1 MSNASPSLADVLT
14 KSRGI
19 LFDMDGV
26 LIDSEPVHEKAIVAL
41 TEELGTRV
49 DDHEFL
55 FSLKGVPEKIVAGK
69 IRELFPETGLT
80 IDEMISRKLALYAEI
95 FEAVELIP
103 GAREFVVQCKEA
115 GKQLAVATSASRSTQ
130 ELTFR
135 RFGFDE
141 YFEAVVAG
149 DQITN
154 GKPHPEPYL
163 LAASKLGL
171 PPEDCIVIEDSI
183 HGVASGK
190 AAGCQVI
197 GLTTTFPKET
207 LLEAGAHFGIDGF
220 SEIL

>member
-1 MSNASPSLADVLT
+1 MTLSIALQNA
-14 KSRGI
+14 RGI

-49 DDHEFL
+49 DDHAFL
-55 FSLKGVPEKIVAGK
+55 FSLKGIPEKIVAEK
-69 IRELFPETGLT
+69 IKGLFPESDHSIEHLIGRK
-80 IDEMISRKLALYAEI
+80 IDIYAEI

-103 GAREFVVQCKEA
+103 GAKEFVIQSKAA

-130 ELTFR
+130 ELTFAK
-135 RFGFDE
+135 FGFDE

-149 DQITN
+149 DQITH

-171 PPEDCIVIEDSI
+171 PPADCIVIEDSI
-183 HGVASGK
+183 NGVISGK

-197 GLTTTFPKET
+197 GLTTTFPRET
-207 LLEAGAHFGIDGF
+207 LLEAGAHFIIDTF
-220 SEIL
+220 AELDS